1 MDAEI
6 CRSEPFRVMGVQIR
20 VNPMITDFEDLWH
33 QFLAR
38 EAEVAAFSSKK
49 VSYEAY
55 FTTDQRDLVDCL
67 AGMAVQGVEAA
78 PEGLVLREV
87 GGSEEAVFT
96 SQMATIKDDWGAI
109 FQEWMPASGYEPDST
124 FPEYERYVL
133 DPGGGPPAVT
143 IHIPIRQRRQ

>member
-6 CRSEPFRVMGVQIR
+6 RKSNPFKVMGVQVR

-38 EAEVAAFSSKK
+38 EAEIAPFSPEK

-55 FTTDQRDLVDCL
+55 FKTDQRDLVDCL
-67 AGMAVQGVEAA
+67 AGMAVQGVETP
-78 PEGLVLREV
+78 PEGVVLREV

-96 SQMATIKDDWGAI
+96 SQMATIKEDWGAI
-109 FQEWMPASGYEPDST
+109 FQEWMPASGYEHDST

-143 IHIPIRQRRQ
+143 IHIPIRRKLQ